1 MSRRGIFGRYA
12 IVLGILLAG
21 WLLWRSGGPQT
32 VTVVTP
38 IRGPAVQAV
47 YATGTV
53 EAGVTVRIAPQVAG
67 RIIELPG
74 DEGKLVKT
82 GDMLARFDDTDLRA
96 SLAEL
101 EARARYAEQQLERVQ
116 ALVKRGWATADRLD
130 QARAEGEAARHAAQR
145 IRSQLGFLTLHA
157 PADGQIIRRDGE
169 VGDYIPV
176 NQPIFYMAK
185 TGEAP
190 RITADVDEEDV
201 PLVKTGQKALIRADA
216 FPDKVFEGTVTEITP
231 KGDPVARSYR
241 VRIALPEDSPLLIG
255 MTAETNIITRENKDA
270 LLIPSTALPS
280 GSDLGGAARSANN
293 TVWVV
298 RDSRA
303 VRQTVQLG
311 IRGREQTEVTSGLVE
326 GDQVVINPPKELA
339 PQERVRVKLAE
350 PPQQPAPPGAKTE
363 AGQ

>member
-1 MSRRGIFGRYA
+1 MSRRGIFGQTA
-12 IVLGILLAG
+12 IVLGIVLAG
-21 WLLWRSGGPQT
+21 WLIWRSGGPQA
-32 VTVVTP
+32 VTVVTA

-53 EAGVTVRIAPQVAG
+53 EAGVTVRIAPQAAG

-74 DEGKLVKT
+74 DEGKTVRA
-82 GDMLARFDDTDLRA
+82 GDVLARFDDTDLRA

-116 ALVKRGWATADRLD
+116 ALVKRGWATEDRLD
-130 QARAEGEAARHAAQR
+130 QARAEGEAARHASLR
-145 IRSQLGFLTLHA
+145 VKSQLNFLTLHA
-157 PADGQIIRRDGE
+157 PTDGQIIRRDGE

-185 TGEAP
+185 TGEAS

-201 PLVKTGQKALIRADA
+201 PLVKSSQKVLIRADA
-216 FPDKVFEGTVTEITP
+216 FPDKVFEGTVSDITP

-241 VRIALPEDSPLLIG
+241 VRIALPENSPLLIG

-280 GSDLGGAARSANN
+280 GNDGVGARTANN
-293 TVWVV
+293 VWVV
-298 RDSRA
+298 KNGKA
-303 VRQTVQLG
+303 EKQEVQLG
-311 IRGREQTEVTSGLVE
+311 IRGREQTEVTSGLSE
-326 GDQVVINPPKELA
+326 GEQVIINPPKELKSG
-339 PQERVRVKLAE
+339 ERVHANT
-350 PPQQPAPPGAKTE
+350 KTE